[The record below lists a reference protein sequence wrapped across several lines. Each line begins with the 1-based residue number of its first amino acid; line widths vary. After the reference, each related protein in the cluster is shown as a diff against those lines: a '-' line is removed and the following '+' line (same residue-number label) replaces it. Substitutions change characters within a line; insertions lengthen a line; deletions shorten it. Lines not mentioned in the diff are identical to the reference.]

1 MTAEHTDPA
10 PAARSST
17 ALGRTAVLAYGVFS
31 YGIFLATFLYLIGF
45 VGSGIVPKTI
55 DSGATAPAL
64 ESVLV
69 NVGLLALFAIQ
80 HTIMARSRFK
90 RWFTTIIPESIERS
104 TFVLVS
110 SLLLVAMVWLWRPM
124 PEMIWHIEGAVGI
137 ALYAV
142 SGVGWGIA
150 LLSTFLIDHFDLF
163 GLKQTFF
170 YATGRTYQGPRFR
183 ERLLYKVCRHPLMLG
198 FLIAFWFTPIM
209 TVGHLLFAAVVTAYV
224 LLALK
229 IEEATLIEIHGAE
242 YESYRKRVRMLIPI
256 PR

>member
-1 MTAEHTDPA
+1 MTAEHSDSVPEV
-10 PAARSST
+10 SHST
-17 ALGRTAVLAYGVFS
+17 AVGRIATLAYGIVS
-31 YGIFLATFLYLIGF
+31 YGIFFATFLYLVGF
-45 VGSGIVPKTI
+45 IGSGIVPKTI
-55 DSGATAPAL
+55 DSGPTSPVL
-64 ESVLV
+64 ESLLV
-69 NVGLLALFAIQ
+69 NVGMLALFAIQ
-80 HTIMARSRFK
+80 HTIMARTAFK
-90 RWFTTIIPESIERS
+90 RWWTTIIPEAIERS
-104 TFVLVS
+104 TFVLAT

-124 PEMIWHIEGAVGI
+124 PEVIWHIEGAPGI

-142 SGVGWGIA
+142 SGLGWGIV

-170 YATGRTYQGPRFR
+170 HATGRTYSGPEFR
-183 ERLLYKVCRHPLMLG
+183 ERLLYKLCRHPLMLG

-224 LLALK
+224 LIALK
-229 IEEATLIEIHGAE
+229 IEEATLVELHGEE

>member
-1 MTAEHTDPA
+1 MTAEHSDPV
-10 PAARSST
+10 PSVPHST
-17 ALGRTAVLAYGVFS
+17 AIGRVATLAYGVIS
-31 YGIFLATFLYLIGF
+31 YLIFFAIFLYLIGF

-80 HTIMARSRFK
+80 HTIMARRAFK
-90 RWFTTIIPESIERS
+90 RWWTTIIPESIERS
-104 TFVLVS
+104 TFVLVT
-110 SLLLVAMVWLWRPM
+110 SLLLMAMVWQWRPM
-124 PEMIWHIEGAVGI
+124 PEVIWRLEGTLGI

-142 SGVGWGIA
+142 SGLGWGIV

-170 YATGRTYQGPRFR
+170 YATGRTYQGPQFR

-229 IEEATLIEIHGAE
+229 IEETTLIELHGGE
-242 YESYRKRVRMLIPI
+242 YESYQKRVRMLIPI